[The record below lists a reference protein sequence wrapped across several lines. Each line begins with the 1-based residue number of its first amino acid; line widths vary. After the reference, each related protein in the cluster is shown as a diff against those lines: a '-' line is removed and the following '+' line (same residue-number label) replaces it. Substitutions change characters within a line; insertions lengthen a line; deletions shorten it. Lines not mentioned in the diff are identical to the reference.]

1 MEAKKNDFT
10 DKKLRW
16 DLLPLKEIEKV
27 VEVYTAGSEKYGENT
42 WQTLPNGYDRYKSA
56 LFRHLLEYE
65 KGNEIDKETG
75 CKHLAQVVWNA
86 IAMMH
91 CAPKWEIESFKEN
104 LTLCA
109 LNKRIEEKIDSTNK
123 ILDEMESLVSDKE
136 KERRAKIVEDKRA
149 KKIEI
154 EKEIA
159 ELRKKLEYETNSVY
173 KIEDA
178 SIFDDESIGLNI
190 IKQGTKPSTGI
201 AINILDRF
209 DIIPVGEIYTTRGFS
224 DIHIA
229 DLRFLVDQLIKE
241 YNEHY
246 EGLPRTGDGSVQ
258 TKDSEVSK

>member
-1 MEAKKNDFT
+1 MKWMKKGC
-10 DKKLRW
+10 
-16 DLLPLKEIEKV
+16 E
-27 VEVYTAGSEKYGENT
+27 
-42 WQTLPNGYDRYKSA
+42 
-56 LFRHLLEYE
+56 HLS
-65 KGNEIDKETG
+65 
-75 CKHLAQVVWNA
+75 QVAWNA

-91 CAPKWEIESFKEN
+91 CAPKWETESFKEN

-123 ILDEMESLVSDKE
+123 ILDEMENLVSDKE
-136 KERRAKIVEDKRA
+136 KERRSKMVEDKRA

-178 SIFDDESIGLNI
+178 SIFDDESIGLN
-190 IKQGTKPSTGI
+190 I

-258 TKDSEVSK
+258 TEDSEVSE

>member
-1 MEAKKNDFT
+1 
-10 DKKLRW
+10 
-16 DLLPLKEIEKV
+16 
-27 VEVYTAGSEKYGENT
+27 
-42 WQTLPNGYDRYKSA
+42 
-56 LFRHLLEYE
+56 
-65 KGNEIDKETG
+65 
-75 CKHLAQVVWNA
+75 
-86 IAMMH
+86 MH
-91 CAPKWEIESFKEN
+91 CAPKWETESFKEN

-123 ILDEMESLVSDKE
+123 ILDEMESLVSDEE
-136 KERRAKIVEDKRA
+136 KERRAKMVEDKRA

-173 KIEDA
+173 KIEDT

-190 IKQGTKPSTGI
+190 IKQGTKPSTDI

-209 DIIPVGEIYTTRGFS
+209 DIIPVGEIYTTREFS

-246 EGLPRTGDGSVQ
+246 EGLPRTGNGSVQ
-258 TKDSEVSK
+258 TEDSEVSEQS

>member
-1 MEAKKNDFT
+1 MEGKKNDFV

-16 DLLPLKEIEKV
+16 DLLPLKEIEKIV
-27 VEVYTAGSEKYGENT
+27 KVYTAGSEKYGENT
-42 WQTLPNGYDRYKSA
+42 WQSLPNGYDRYKAA

-65 KGNEIDKETG
+65 KGHEVDEETG
-75 CKHLAQVVWNA
+75 CEHLSQVAWNA

-91 CAPKWEIESFKEN
+91 CAPKWETESFKEN

-123 ILDEMESLVSDKE
+123 ILDEMENLVSDKE
-136 KERRAKIVEDKRA
+136 KERRSKMVEDKRA

-258 TKDSEVSK
+258 TEDSEVSE